1 MTSIAWAYTG
11 QSEGINDNS
20 LYMTAHAA
28 KRSQQ
33 RAIRVGIINF
43 VLDEADQ
50 ERHVGGGCC
59 RYWISQQELSRLR
72 KAGRDTALLE
82 RASNIVVI
90 VRPKHG
96 AVITAMHGYC
106 RRARSEQ

>member
-1 MTSIAWAYTG
+1 MASMAWADTG
-11 QSEGINDNS
+11 QTEGINDNN

-33 RAIRVGIINF
+33 RAIRVEIIDF

-50 ERHVGGGCC
+50 ERHVGGGCR
-59 RYWISQQELSRLR
+59 RYWIRQQELARLR
-72 KAGRDTALLE
+72 KAGRDTSLLE

-90 VRPKHG
+90 IHPEHG

-106 RRARSEQ
+106 RRARSEH